1 MAPEILARLPFRA
14 LYSKL
19 QGQPAVLRIRSLV
32 SQGAAM
38 PLEEQRSKTES
49 MINEAIQRMQGW
61 RDRTV
66 LLQCL
71 NSVVPM
77 EGNLT
82 GCNCRTYLYLF
93 VTSMRPSWTFLFRL
107 LALLVSFIQTNNV
120 RAGWRKKQG

>member
-82 GCNCRTYLYLF
+82 GCNCRTFLYLF
-93 VTSMRPSWTFLFRL
+93 VTSMGPSWTFSFRL
-107 LALLVSFIQTNNV
+107 LALQYFSS
-120 RAGWRKKQG
+120 KKHM